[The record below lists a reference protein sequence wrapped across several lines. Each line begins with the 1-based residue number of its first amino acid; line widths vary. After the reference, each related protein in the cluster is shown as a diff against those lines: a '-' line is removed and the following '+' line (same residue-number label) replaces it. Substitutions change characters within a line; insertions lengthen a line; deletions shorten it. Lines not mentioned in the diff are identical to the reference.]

1 MDATQNAPASSDL
14 SEYGALL
21 RRRWWV
27 VAVCAL
33 VGLLAGGGLLLV
45 QPKVYSSTTQIDVKD
60 APGGGEQGQK
70 NKVNLDTEAAIM
82 QSSKVAEKAKAL
94 LKADL
99 TPSELQDRIDV
110 DAVPNSS
117 VLAVTYRAS
126 NPGAAQ
132 QGATSYAQA
141 YLNFR
146 SEQFRASA
154 ASQIKAYRQQTAT
167 LNNDLRQVTT
177 QRRQLPANSPERPV
191 LLLRQNSITEQI
203 AGLGE
208 KIALLQGQAVE
219 PGSIISEARPGRQTS
234 PIMPL
239 FVGSGLMV
247 GLLLGV
253 VMALWRDRADVK
265 LRSADDVQRLLNMP
279 VLLNVPV
286 KGKAP
291 MGLLPSRSQ
300 GGQAFHELAHS
311 LGATLGHG
319 NHVVLVTG
327 VTPGLGASV
336 ISSNLAA
343 ALARTESDT
352 VLVCANLPSSY
363 TARLF
368 NLSPGPGLAEVLVHG
383 VKLSAVVQTTPE
395 LPRLRV
401 ITPGHDEDLAWER
414 LQTQSMDRLID
425 TLRRRASYVIIE
437 APPTSTS
444 ADAQAL
450 AEVADASIIV
460 VEVPRAQRQHLSE
473 AVRQLDRMGSAVL
486 GSVVLPVQPG
496 TQPPPPQQGRQGQA
510 PAQPTPR
517 ALGPGKHGHEHAGN
531 HMAPDNGALYQ
542 PPARLSGSS
551 VGTGGPA
558 DAGSRSG
565 SSMSMMDSLDSTT
578 ALDRAAIDRSLNRS
592 SLDHS
597 SLDRSSLDRPRR
609 RRSGRLGEAYVSHDS
624 FESGSDAASPGS
636 GTDDA
641 PKPDHVGEYRT
652 QAFSAPDFSRPG
664 SRGQDIDPDPLGNV
678 TSDDDLS
685 GKPDVVPPPAYGS
698 DKFRGA
704 VKPADNGVGG
714 GTDRVGDP

>member
-1 MDATQNAPASSDL
+1 MDATQTAPASSDL

-27 VAVCAL
+27 VAVCAIF
-33 VGLLAGGGLLLV
+33 GLLGGGGLLMV
-45 QPKVYSSTTQIDVKD
+45 QPKVYTSTTQIDIKE
-60 APGGGEQGQK
+60 APGNIEQGNK
-70 NKVNLDTEAAIM
+70 NNKLNLDTEAAIM
-82 QSSKVAEKAKAL
+82 QSTKVADKAKAL
-94 LKADL
+94 LKTDL
-99 TPSELQDRIDV
+99 STAELQDRIDV
-110 DAVPNSS
+110 GAVPNSS
-117 VLAVTYRAS
+117 VLVLSYRAS

-132 QGATSYAQA
+132 QGAAVYAQA

-146 SEQFRASA
+146 AEQFRTSA
-154 ASQIKAYRQQTAT
+154 AKRIKAYRAQIEQ
-167 LNNDLRQVTT
+167 LNSELRAVTT
-177 QRRQLPANSPERPV
+177 QRRQLPQNSPERPV
-191 LLLRQNSITEQI
+191 LLLRQNTITGQI
-203 AGLGE
+203 ADIGE
-208 KIALLQGQAVE
+208 KITLLQGQSVE
-219 PGSIISEARPGRQTS
+219 PGSIISDAEPGRQTS
-234 PIMPL
+234 PIPPL
-239 FVGSGLMV
+239 FLGSGLMV
-247 GLLLGV
+247 GLMLGV
-253 VMALWRDRADVK
+253 ILALWRDRADVRI
-265 LRSADDVQRLLNMP
+265 RSADDVERLLNMP

-336 ISSNLAA
+336 ISANLAA

-368 NLSPGPGLAEVLVHG
+368 NLNPGPGLAEVLVHG
-383 VKLSAVVQTTPE
+383 AKLSTVVQGTPD

-460 VEVPRAQRQHLSE
+460 VEVPRAQRQHLAE

-496 TQPPPPQQGRQGQA
+496 TQPPPQPQRRPQSPPALPA
-510 PAQPTPR
+510 PATGTQSPQ
-517 ALGPGKHGHEHAGN
+517 AGGL
-531 HMAPDNGALYQ
+531 ASAAEGRFQ
-542 PPARLSGSS
+542 QI
-551 VGTGGPA
+551 PA
-558 DAGSRSG
+558 DRVVVSSSAAGRRAIDMADNAPTVMTPAVS
-565 SSMSMMDSLDSTT
+565 DDP
-578 ALDRAAIDRSLNRS
+578 LDRAAQLRAS
-592 SLDHS
+592 
-597 SLDRSSLDRPRR
+597 RR
-609 RRSGRLGEAYVSHDS
+609 RALEGATVESANERSALDTSRRAKGTGRLGESYSGGDGY
-624 FESGSDAASPGS
+624 ESGTGSTTDGS
-636 GTDDA
+636 GSEKDIGDL
-641 PKPDHVGEYRT
+641 RT
-652 QAFSAPDFSRPG
+652 QAFSATPAPSSGD
-664 SRGQDIDPDPLGNV
+664 
-678 TSDDDLS
+678 SDTETAGAYAASDDLS
-685 GKPDVVPPPAYGS
+685 GKPDVVPPPAYES
-698 DKFRGA
+698 DKFGGA
-704 VKPADNGVGG
+704 AKPADNGVGG
-714 GTDRVGDP
+714 GTDHVG